1 MHFHVQSITN
11 CLIDSCILN
20 LEEVQCNKK
29 FYVLLYT
36 GIKIYMMK
44 HNIISCI
51 IVPSFAPRE
60 ALQSWQEKNHKW
72 LELTDVHRET
82 TNNIRITV
90 MPFYMGVKVCYLV
103 VT

>member
-1 MHFHVQSITN
+1 M
-11 CLIDSCILN
+11 
-20 LEEVQCNKK
+20 
-29 FYVLLYT
+29 
-36 GIKIYMMK
+36 
-44 HNIISCI
+44 

-90 MPFYMGVKVCYLV
+90 MPFYMGVKVCYLA